1 MQNRLMK
8 SHKILK
14 FFYIALV
21 IFWAILLVAGYF
33 AIFYPRASY
42 IIINGTKT
50 LTLSK
55 ALIVIMFCMASI
67 IALLLIYNLTII
79 LLLHALQKNLL
90 KNTMEPLAEISTILL
105 ISKLCLIYR
114 FCIRPKYLDYLG
126 VK

>member
-1 MQNRLMK
+1 MQNKLMK

-14 FFYIALV
+14 FFHIALV

-33 AIFYPRASY
+33 AIFYPQASHTT
-42 IIINGTKT
+42 INGWKT
-50 LTLSK
+50 LALSK
-55 ALIVIMFCMASI
+55 KLIIVMFCVTFI
-67 IALLLIYNLTII
+67 IALLLIYSLTVSF
-79 LLLHALQKNLL
+79 LLHALQKNLL
-90 KNTMEPLAEISTILL
+90 KNTMEPLAEISTIFL